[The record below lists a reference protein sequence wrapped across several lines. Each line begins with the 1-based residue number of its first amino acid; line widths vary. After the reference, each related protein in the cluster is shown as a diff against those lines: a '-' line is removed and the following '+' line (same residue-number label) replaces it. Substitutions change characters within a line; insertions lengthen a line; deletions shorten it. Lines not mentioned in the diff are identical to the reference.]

1 MSLKKNHQ
9 PEKNAEIIEFYFK
22 DSPPL
27 AQAVKET
34 NQLFFDSAAIWR
46 PVKQKSSLLDKFKLL
61 WTKKEEPIKLHHT
74 LVNERGA
81 YPDWKPVLDREYE
94 VLAARASSV
103 VHVKPGDDIQ
113 AALAGGDKTVY
124 LAEGT
129 YIVDELQVSSYT
141 IVKGAG
147 PGKTILKLRNTS
159 PKRSFVITN
168 EHHVKGNNHI
178 LIEGVTLDWSLERLH
193 PDEKSSSGNNR
204 SSCLTFANV
213 AYGWVRH
220 CDAINPGL
228 HCYDVSSTLYDYS
241 GDGHRARGGSR
252 FVWID
257 SCTGSGFGDD
267 GVTTHHSDYIF
278 ISNCFM
284 CDPSGRSHKKGVSNS
299 NGFEVDDGSRS
310 VWLANNAS
318 ARCFGGVEIKAHA
331 TSSAAANVH
340 IIGHLS
346 ENDNRSFNFRHI
358 GHHTANDPQ
367 SKTALF
373 VTATRIV
380 SIKPVY
386 TDLYVESKPRVL
398 TVSAYHHVVVNG
410 LRAIGDPAYDYQ
422 NLPIAG
428 IQYKAKHVHI
438 QDVAMRDFPTAKAA
452 LKVFGG
458 ANKPDYVTMKN
469 TRFVNCGTDP
479 LFIARDV
486 KNASSENK
494 TTA

>member
-1 MSLKKNHQ
+1 MPLKRSHDPKTNMHL
-9 PEKNAEIIEFYFK
+9 IEAYFK
-22 DSPPL
+22 DSLPL
-27 AQAVKET
+27 LQAVEET
-34 NQLFFDSAAIWR
+34 NSLFFASAAEWK
-46 PVKQKSSLLDKFKLL
+46 PEEEKKSLFDVLKSL
-61 WTKKEEPIKLHHT
+61 WTRREEPIQLHRT
-74 LVNERGA
+74 LVDETGA
-81 YPDWKPVLDREYE
+81 YPDWKPVLDREYS
-94 VLAARASSV
+94 VLEERAVSTV
-103 VHVKPGDDIQ
+103 YVKPGDDIQ
-113 AALAGGDKTVY
+113 GALSGGGKTIY

-129 YIVDELQVSSYT
+129 YIVDELHVPSNT
-141 IVKGAG
+141 IVRGAG
-147 PGKTILKLRNTS
+147 VGKTILKLRDTA
-159 PKRSFVITN
+159 PKRSFVLTN
-168 EHHVKGNNHI
+168 ENHVKGNHHI
-178 LIEGVTLDWSLERLH
+178 LIEGLTLDWSLERLH

-213 AYGWVRH
+213 TYGWIRN

-257 SCTGSGFGDD
+257 GCTGTGFGDD

-284 CDPSGRSHKKGVSNS
+284 CDPSGRSHKKGISNS
-299 NGFEVDDGSRS
+299 NGFEVDDGSRT
-310 VWLANNAS
+310 VWLVNNVS

-358 GHHTANDPQ
+358 GHHAAEDPD
-367 SKTALF
+367 SKTARF
-373 VTATRIV
+373 ITATRIV
-380 SIKPVY
+380 SIHPIY
-386 TDLYVESKPRVL
+386 TELYAVSKPRVL

-410 LRAIGDPAYDYQ
+410 LRAVGDPAYDYK
-422 NLPIAG
+422 NLPVAG

-438 QDVAMRDFPTAKAA
+438 RDIAMRDFATAGAA

-458 ANKPDYVTMKN
+458 ANKPEYVTIEN
-469 TRFVNCGTDP
+469 ARFVNCGPCP
-479 LFIARDV
+479 LSISAGATS
-486 KNASSENK
+486 ASSKNT